1 MKYLPPVNPS
11 VATPLH
17 TLMSS
22 RPPTILPLPSAVKV
36 PARVKKLLLPA
47 QSSVPLM
54 ENAYWPTKLA
64 FENFGGGGG
73 VVPLPRDTPHPAATI
88 ATTTKTANATR
99 LPRMLIEHVHWRS
112 PPPQLQGTPLRGRAP
127 EDIPGA
133 IRWQWTA
140 ALAVPIG

>member
-73 VVPLPRDTPHPAATI
+73 GVPPPPYPLPHPAATI
-88 ATTTKTANATR
+88 ATTTTTTNATR
-99 LPRMLIEHVHWRS
+99 FARMLIE
-112 PPPQLQGTPLRGRAP
+112 
-127 EDIPGA
+127 
-133 IRWQWTA
+133 
-140 ALAVPIG
+140 